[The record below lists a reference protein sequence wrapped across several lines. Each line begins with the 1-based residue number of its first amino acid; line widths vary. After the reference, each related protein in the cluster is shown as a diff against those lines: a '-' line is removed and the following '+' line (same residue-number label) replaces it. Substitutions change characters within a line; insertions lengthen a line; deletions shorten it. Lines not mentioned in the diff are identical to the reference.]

1 MDVSERQAAL
11 NTQIRF
17 HNYSAALPLAYAL
30 RLELQLM
37 NKRSERQTEQLER
50 VELTIRQLERLS
62 EPFYT
67 RATRWLWD
75 RFVEK
80 SNEEPL
86 PPIYEE
92 AESPLTVSH
101 DKEDT

>member
-37 NKRSERQTEQLER
+37 NKRSDRQNEQLER

-62 EPFYT
+62 EPIYQK
-67 RATRWLWD
+67 ATRWLWN

-80 SNEEPL
+80 STEEPL

-92 AESPLTVSH
+92 AESPLTVSP
-101 DKEDT
+101 DKEDS

>member
-1 MDVSERQAAL
+1 VDVSERQAAL

-17 HNYSAALPLAYAL
+17 HNYGAALPLAYAL

-37 NKRSERQTEQLER
+37 NKRNDRQNEQLER
-50 VELTIRQLERLS
+50 VELTIRQLERLN

-67 RATRWLWD
+67 KATRWLWD

-80 SNEEPL
+80 STEEPL

-92 AESPLTVSH
+92 AESPLTVSQ

>member
-1 MDVSERQAAL
+1 MDAGERQAAL

-17 HNYSAALPLAYAL
+17 HNYAAALPLAYAL

-37 NKRSERQTEQLER
+37 SKRSERQMEQLER
-50 VELTIRQLERLS
+50 VELTIRQLERLN
-62 EPFYT
+62 EPISK
-67 RATRWLWD
+67 RATRWLWN

-80 SNEEPL
+80 STEEPL

-92 AESPLTVSH
+92 AESPLTVSP
-101 DKEDT
+101 DKEDS

>member
-1 MDVSERQAAL
+1 MDASERQAAL

-30 RLELQLM
+30 RLELQLLS
-37 NKRSERQTEQLER
+37 KRKEREEEQLER
-50 VELTIRQLERLS
+50 VELTIRQLERLN
-62 EPFYT
+62 EPFYQK
-67 RATRWLWD
+67 ATRWLWN
-75 RFVEK
+75 RFVEP

-92 AESPLTVSH
+92 AESPLTVSP
-101 DKEDT
+101 DEEES

>member
-17 HNYSAALPLAYAL
+17 HNYTAALPLAYAL

-37 NKRSERQTEQLER
+37 NKRNDRQNEQLER

-62 EPFYT
+62 EPIYQK
-67 RATRWLWD
+67 ATRWLWD

-80 SNEEPL
+80 STEEPL

-92 AESPLTVSH
+92 AESPLTVSP
-101 DKEDT
+101 DKEDS

>member
-1 MDVSERQAAL
+1 M
-11 NTQIRF
+11 
-17 HNYSAALPLAYAL
+17 PLAYAL

-37 NKRSERQTEQLER
+37 NKRNDRQNEQLER
-50 VELTIRQLERLS
+50 VELTIRQLERLN

-67 RATRWLWD
+67 KATRWLWD

-80 SNEEPL
+80 STEEPL

-92 AESPLTVSH
+92 AESPLTVSQ

>member
-1 MDVSERQAAL
+1 MDVGERQAAL

-17 HNYSAALPLAYAL
+17 HNYGAALPLAYAL

-37 NKRSERQTEQLER
+37 SKRSERQEEQLAR
-50 VELTIRQLERLS
+50 VQLTIRQLERLN

-67 RATRWLWD
+67 RATRWFWNRLVD
-75 RFVEK
+75 K
-80 SNEEPL
+80 TTEEPL

-92 AESPLTVSH
+92 AESALTVSQEE
-101 DKEDT
+101 EDS

>member
-17 HNYSAALPLAYAL
+17 HNYTAALPLAYTL

-37 NKRSERQTEQLER
+37 NKRTARQCEQLER

-62 EPFYT
+62 EPIYQK
-67 RATRWLWD
+67 ATRWLWN

-80 SNEEPL
+80 STEEPL

-92 AESPLTVSH
+92 AESPLTVSQ
-101 DKEDT
+101 DKEDS

>member
-37 NKRSERQTEQLER
+37 NKRNDRQNEQLER

-62 EPFYT
+62 EPIYQK
-67 RATRWLWD
+67 ATRWLWD

-80 SNEEPL
+80 STEEPL

-92 AESPLTVSH
+92 AESPLTVSQ
-101 DKEDT
+101 DKEDS